1 MEKGQLKTK
10 KGYDFYEVSSAMQ
23 KAIRR
28 SDTKIAGFCAL
39 ELFHSGYKDYVWKR
53 LLTISAED
61 CWGILTQEVMA
72 LYEAFKM
79 VNKNNDKGRI
89 FISKAVILL
98 SMAKKCRDADHL
110 QNFVY
115 DKDCINEDEIN
126 QYLEGMAEKIILPEY
141 TFDCHTMKGKKKG
154 KTKKD
159 FFVEEYNSLNNRQL
173 GLFDYVIESIEK

>member
-1 MEKGQLKTK
+1 MEKGQFKTK

-28 SDTKIAGFCAL
+28 GDAKIAGFCAL

-79 VNKNNDKGRI
+79 VNKNNEKGRI

-98 SMAKKCRDADHL
+98 STAKKCRDADHL
-110 QNFVY
+110 QNFIY
-115 DKDCINEDEIN
+115 DKELLEEDEIN
-126 QYLEGMAEKIILPEY
+126 KYLEEMDETIILPEY
-141 TFDCHTMKGKKKG
+141 TYDCHTMKGKKKG

-159 FFVEEYNSLNNRQL
+159 FFQDEYNALNNRQL